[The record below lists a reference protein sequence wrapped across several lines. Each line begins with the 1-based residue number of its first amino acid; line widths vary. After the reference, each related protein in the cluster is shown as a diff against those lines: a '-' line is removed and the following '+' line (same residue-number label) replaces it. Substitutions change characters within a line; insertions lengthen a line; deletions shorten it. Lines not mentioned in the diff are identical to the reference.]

1 MKHPYYEGPRH
12 ALVQTAAQNRVEV
25 LAVLRV
31 MPGLS
36 DSARQAL
43 IALITSEAVAVFRH
57 QETGEW
63 MIWQRADVGAVYV
76 PQSLAW
82 WYAQWYE
89 HQQHTS
95 MPDGLHAQAPNVVI
109 SE

>member
-1 MKHPYYEGPRH
+1 MAQPYYEGPRR
-12 ALVQTAAQNRVEV
+12 ALAQTVAQNRVEV

-43 IALITSEAVAVFRH
+43 IAHVKSEDVAVFRH

-63 MIWQRADVGAVYV
+63 WVWEEGHTGALDAS
-76 PQSLAW
+76 QSLAA
-82 WYAQWYE
+82 WYAQWFA
-89 HQQHTS
+89 QQQDDHTTR
-95 MPDGLHAQAPNVVI
+95 
-109 SE
+109 

>member
-1 MKHPYYEGPRH
+1 MAQPYYEGPRRTT
-12 ALVQTAAQNRVEV
+12 LQTVAQNRVEV

-43 IALITSEAVAVFRH
+43 IAHVKSKTVTVFRH

-63 MIWQRADVGAVYV
+63 WIWEDVNTGAMHAS
-76 PQSLAW
+76 QSLAA
-82 WYAQWYE
+82 WYTQWFE
-89 HQQHTS
+89 HQQEENN
-95 MPDGLHAQAPNVVI
+95 A
-109 SE
+109 